1 MTFKKP
7 LSVGQ
12 VAEICRVS
20 KKTVLNWIYDGGLK
34 AFTTYGG
41 HYRIWPANVKKFL
54 DSTGMDIP
62 FDYVDDRT
70 THILIIDDDID
81 FSNILRS
88 AIVAELPEVEVAT
101 TDDGY
106 EGLMLIGELKP
117 QLVILDIKM
126 PKLDGFQVLEM
137 LRGRKAEH
145 ELKVLVVT
153 GYLDPETRQQLSKT
167 IADHW
172 IDKLSDITTM
182 IKTIAAYV
190 RSEKPMFLDK
200 DNARNNASQGLG

>member
-1 MTFKKP
+1 MTYKKP

-20 KKTVLNWIYDGGLK
+20 KKTVLNWIYDGGMK

-54 DSTGMDIP
+54 ETTGMDIP

-70 THILIIDDDID
+70 THILIIDDDHD
-81 FSNILRS
+81 FSTILKS
-88 AIVAELPEVEVAT
+88 AIVADLPDVDVTT

-126 PKLDGFQVLEM
+126 PKLDGFQVLE
-137 LRGRKAEH
+137 LLKTRKTDQDV
-145 ELKVLVVT
+145 KVLVIT
-153 GYLDPETRQQLSKT
+153 GYLDPETRQQLSMT

-172 IDKLSDITTM
+172 MDKLTDINTM
-182 IKTIAAYV
+182 IKTVAAYV
-190 RSEKPMFLDK
+190 RSEKPMFLSEK
-200 DNARNNASQGLG
+200 NG

>member
-1 MTFKKP
+1 MITYKKP

-20 KKTVLNWIYDGGLK
+20 KKTVLNWIYDGAMK

-41 HYRIWPANVKKFL
+41 HYRVWPANIRKFL
-54 DSTGMDIP
+54 DVTGMDIP
-62 FDYVDDRT
+62 FDYVEDRT
-70 THILIIDDDID
+70 TQILVIDDDYD
-81 FSNILRS
+81 FSTLLKT
-88 AIVAELPEVEVAT
+88 AIMAELPDVDVTT

-117 QLVILDIKM
+117 QLVVLDIKM
-126 PKLDGFQVLEM
+126 PKLDGFQVLE
-137 LRGRKAEH
+137 LLKSKRAEQDM
-145 ELKVLVVT
+145 KVLVIT
-153 GYLDPETRQQLSKT
+153 GYLDAETRKQLSNT

-172 IDKLSDITTM
+172 MDKLADINTI

-190 RSEKPMFLDK
+190 RSEKPMT
-200 DNARNNASQGLG
+200 LGENKS

>member
-1 MTFKKP
+1 MTYKKP

-20 KKTVLNWIYDGGLK
+20 KKTVLNWIYDGGMK

-41 HYRIWPANVKKFL
+41 HYRVWPVNVKKFL
-54 DSTGMDIP
+54 DTTGMDIP

-70 THILIIDDDID
+70 THILIIDDDHD
-81 FSNILRS
+81 FSNILKS
-88 AIVAELPEVEVAT
+88 SIVAEMPEVDVTT

-126 PKLDGFQVLEM
+126 PKLDGFQVLE
-137 LRGRKAEH
+137 LLKTRKADQDVQ
-145 ELKVLVVT
+145 VLVIT

-167 IADHW
+167 IADNW
-172 IDKLSDITTM
+172 IDKLTDINTM
-182 IKTIAAYV
+182 TKTIAAYL
-190 RSEKPMFLDK
+190 RSAKPILK
-200 DNARNNASQGLG
+200 DENNA

>member
-1 MTFKKP
+1 MTYKKP

-20 KKTVLNWIYDGGLK
+20 KKTVLNWIYDGGMK

-41 HYRIWPANVKKFL
+41 HYRIWPANIKKFL
-54 DSTGMDIP
+54 ESTGMDIP

-70 THILIIDDDID
+70 THILIIDDDLD
-81 FSNILRS
+81 FSTILKS
-88 AIVAELPEVEVAT
+88 AIVADLPDVEVTT

-126 PKLDGFQVLEM
+126 PKVDGFQVLE
-137 LRGRKAEH
+137 LLKTRKAEQDV
-145 ELKVLVVT
+145 KVLVIT
-153 GYLDPETRQQLSKT
+153 GYLDQETRQQLSTT

-172 IDKLSDITTM
+172 IDKLSDISTM
-182 IKTIAAYV
+182 IKTIAAYI
-190 RSEKPMFLDK
+190 RSEKPLFLDENK
-200 DNARNNASQGLG
+200 V